1 MTADHADSVQ
11 RANTWTEL
19 QRLIA
24 EEMWMGDIGR
34 HRSPYV
40 FRGVSDESGEWHLEP
55 LLLRNFA
62 QYARSEID
70 APRSVWYLLAIAQH
84 YGLPTRLLDWSF
96 SPLVAA
102 YFATRSGDTEHD
114 GAIWALDYRKL
125 HADLPDPYQDV
136 LEGTE
141 TDMLDTHLLSNA
153 TLEYGLREDA
163 NGDELAP
170 DRNLNE
176 VSRVTELWQE
186 RWDPENE
193 RGDKYEGAA
202 FASHTYVTPL
212 SEPDLVKSSS
222 ESCPE
227 SDR

>member
-1 MTADHADSVQ
+1 MAP
-11 RANTWTEL
+11 RAAVAPEL
-19 QRLIA
+19 
-24 EEMWMGDIGR
+24 
-34 HRSPYV
+34 P
-40 FRGVSDESGEWHLEP
+40 
-55 LLLRNFA
+55 

-70 APRSVWYLLAIAQH
+70 APRSVWHLLAIAQH

-193 RGDKYEGAA
+193 RGDEYEGSA

-212 SEPDLVKSSS
+212 SESDLVKSSS
-222 ESCPE
+222 ESCP
-227 SDR
+227 RVGQVIVK